1 MPAPSPVKTKARLSV
16 MPVGMGPGQIF
27 QLFTGLPV
35 PDPITFVISEDY
47 LDRANIYPRQ
57 ATLLK
62 IIFLRLDILTAYD
75 HAVID
80 EWEDSFR
87 ETGNNGIVPGVRRRM
102 AKLRQKGA
110 KWFRETLLVMGR
122 RAGKGHI
129 SGLSMAYV
137 LWNYMAKGDPQRHY
151 GVDRDKKLVAM
162 VFAGKRDQA
171 KATVWQDAVNYIT
184 GAACFAPYIRA
195 PLQAEKLSVY
205 APHDF
210 VRMRKLSQQ
219 GINPGD
225 INLATFE
232 VVPKES
238 TLMAGRG
245 PTSFCHAW
253 DEMAHVVASGANR
266 SAEEVYCLGPATRV
280 LKADLTWAQ
289 IDDLVSGDRLVAL
302 DEDSPG
308 GMVPRKLR
316 EATVV
321 HKWDTQGTAYRI
333 TLDDGTS
340 VVCSGNHRW
349 LRSRSMKSGTTRWAT
364 IMKPSILRDGAGG
377 NWAQL
382 RVGDYI
388 QHLVDPWET
397 DETRG
402 GGYLSGVYDGEGHVR
417 FDERGSMKIGFAQ
430 NPGPVRDQVLSLLK
444 EGEFEVRHDVRKQ
457 ICQSFQITGLRE
469 CFRFLGTYRPL
480 RLLENAR
487 NLWQG
492 RTVRGTKSFKQVVSI
507 ETLPEQ
513 RLVDIETT
521 TGTFIAEGLVSHNSA
536 AKPSLDQFGKD
547 AFIIEPSS
555 PWQMLGQYYVNY
567 CNALL
572 VDEQDEPVYLD
583 MLMVQLT
590 SWDIYKDW
598 EIAHEIAVFPEG
610 FKGDLGEYEDQPP
623 VYFQPLR
630 GAIQAYDDQMA
641 LEEQAN
647 PDTFKVERRSHF
659 AVALDAYLNEAK
671 VKQIFQPWTER
682 LLDFG
687 GPMLAMQERGRLDL
701 DYKAHGDPSKSNANF
716 GLAMAHAE
724 PGPDNRLHV
733 VFDKIHH
740 FEPKNFE
747 DHIVDYD
754 EIEEWIW
761 ASMLSP
767 FMPTEMT
774 FDQFNSAQVIQRLA
788 KRSRK
793 APLPKVTQVYE
804 KTASRQHNWQRA
816 EIFKTAVNMGWVHA
830 PYYELAELELR
841 FLQEKNGV
849 VDHPDSGPVQTK
861 DVADAMMEC
870 VMALIGDQ
878 IVSMRSELGSMRP
891 QGALLGGVEPFPGMS
906 RPDGISDQ
914 PQTQDQLFR
923 QLGGFTKSRG
933 MRPDTMRRDSR
944 TRRPR
949 Y

>member
-1 MPAPSPVKTKARLSV
+1 
-16 MPVGMGPGQIF
+16 MGPGQIF
-27 QLFTGLPV
+27 QLFTGLQI
-35 PDPITFVISEDY
+35 PDPITFVIDEDY

-62 IIFLRLDILTAYD
+62 IIFLRLDLLTDYD
-75 HAVID
+75 HMVID
-80 EWEDSFR
+80 EWEESFR
-87 ETGNNGIVPGVRRRM
+87 TTGNNGVVPGVRRRM
-102 AKLRQKGA
+102 AKLRKEGR

-137 LWNYMAKGDPQRHY
+137 LWNYMAKGDPQRYY

-171 KATVWQDAVNYIT
+171 KATVWQDAVNYIV
-184 GAACFAPYIRA
+184 GSACFAPYIRA

-210 VRMRKLSQQ
+210 VRMRKRAQQ
-219 GINPGD
+219 GMNPDD
-225 INLATFE
+225 INMATFE
-232 VVPKES
+232 IVPKES

-245 PTSFCHAW
+245 PTSFCQAY

-266 SAEEVYCLGPATRV
+266 AAEEVYCLDPETRV
-280 LKADLTWAQ
+280 LKADLTWVK
-289 IDDLVSGDRLVAL
+289 IDDLVAGDALVAM
-302 DEDSPG
+302 DEEPSG
-308 GMVPRKLR
+308 ASGTPRKLR

-321 HKWDTQGTAYRI
+321 HKWDTEGIAYRI
-333 TLDDGTS
+333 TLEDSST

-349 LRSRSMKSGTTRWAT
+349 LRSRVLKGGNTRWAT
-364 IMKPSILRDGAGG
+364 ITKPSVLRNGAGG
-377 NWAQL
+377 NWSQL
-382 RVGDYI
+382 RVGDHI
-388 QHLVDPWET
+388 QHLVDPWEE
-397 DETRG
+397 DNTRE

-430 NPGPVRDQVLSLLK
+430 NPGLVRDRVLNLL
-444 EGEFEVRHDVRKQ
+444 EDAQFDVRHDVRKGT
-457 ICQSFQITGLRE
+457 CQSFQIVGLRD
-469 CFRFLGTYRPL
+469 CFRFLGQYRPL
-480 RLLENAR
+480 RLNQNVQ

-492 RTVRGTKSFKQVVSI
+492 RAVRGDRSFKRVVSI
-507 ETLPEQ
+507 EELPTQ
-513 RLVDIETT
+513 RLVDIETS

-536 AKPSLDQFGKD
+536 ATPSLDQFGAD

-555 PWQMLGQYYVNY
+555 PWQMLGQFYVNY
-567 CNALL
+567 CNSLL
-572 VDEQDEPVYLD
+572 EDDEGEPVYAE

-598 EIAHEIAVFPEG
+598 EIAHEIPIFPEG
-610 FKGDLGEYEDQPP
+610 YTGDLGEYADQPP
-623 VYFQPLR
+623 LYFQPLR

-641 LEEQAN
+641 RLEQSN
-647 PDTFKVERRSHF
+647 PETFKVERRSHF
-659 AVALDAYLNEAK
+659 AVALDAYLKEEK
-671 VKQIFQPWTER
+671 VRQIFQPWEGR
-682 LLDFG
+682 IPHFG
-687 GPMLAMQERGRLDL
+687 GPLLVMQESGRLDL

-740 FEPKNFE
+740 FIPGDFT

-754 EIEEWIW
+754 EVEEWIW
-761 ASMLSP
+761 SNMLAP

-788 KRSRK
+788 RRSRM
-793 APLPKVTQVYE
+793 ATLPKTTQVYE
-804 KTASRQHNWQRA
+804 KTATRQHNWQRA
-816 EIFKTAVNMGWVHA
+816 EIFKTAVYMGWVHA
-830 PYYELAELELR
+830 PYYEQAELELR
-841 FLQEKNGV
+841 FLQEKSGA

-891 QGALLGGVEPFPGMS
+891 QGALLGGMEPFPGMS
-906 RPDGISDQ
+906 RNDDMSNSPRT
-914 PQTQDQLFR
+914 PQQIFQ
-923 QLGGFTKSRG
+923 QLGGFGKSRG
-933 MRPDTMRRDSR
+933 MRPDSMRGGSR

>member
-1 MPAPSPVKTKARLSV
+1 MPAPSPVKMKGQPSAL
-16 MPVGMGPGQIF
+16 PVGMGPGQIF

-47 LDRANIYPRQ
+47 LDRGQIMYPRQ

-62 IIFLRLDILTAYD
+62 VIFLRLDLLTDYD

-80 EWEDSFR
+80 EWEQSFR

-102 AKLRQKGA
+102 AKLRQKGH

-129 SGLSMAYV
+129 SGLSMCYV
-137 LWNYMAKGDPQRHY
+137 LWNYMAKGDPQRFY

-184 GAACFAPYIRA
+184 GSVCFAPYIRA

-210 VRMRKLSQQ
+210 VRMRKLTQQ
-219 GINPGD
+219 GINPHD

-232 VVPKES
+232 VLPKES

-245 PTSFCHAW
+245 PTSFCQAW
-253 DEMAHVVASGANR
+253 DEMAHVTASGANR
-266 SAEEVYCLGPATRV
+266 SAEEVYA
-280 LKADLTWAQ
+280 
-289 IDDLVSGDRLVAL
+289 
-302 DEDSPG
+302 
-308 GMVPRKLR
+308 
-316 EATVV
+316 
-321 HKWDTQGTAYRI
+321 
-333 TLDDGTS
+333 
-340 VVCSGNHRW
+340 
-349 LRSRSMKSGTTRWAT
+349 
-364 IMKPSILRDGAGG
+364 
-377 NWAQL
+377 
-382 RVGDYI
+382 
-388 QHLVDPWET
+388 
-397 DETRG
+397 
-402 GGYLSGVYDGEGHVR
+402 
-417 FDERGSMKIGFAQ
+417 
-430 NPGPVRDQVLSLLK
+430 
-444 EGEFEVRHDVRKQ
+444 
-457 ICQSFQITGLRE
+457 
-469 CFRFLGTYRPL
+469 
-480 RLLENAR
+480 
-487 NLWQG
+487 
-492 RTVRGTKSFKQVVSI
+492 
-507 ETLPEQ
+507 
-513 RLVDIETT
+513 
-521 TGTFIAEGLVSHNSA
+521 A

-555 PWQMLGQYYVNY
+555 PWQMLGQFYVNY
-567 CNALL
+567 CNAILE
-572 VDEQDEPVYLD
+572 DEAGEPVYLD

-598 EIAHEIAVFPEG
+598 EIAHTIPVFPEG
-610 FKGDLGEYEDQPP
+610 FQGDLGEYVGKPP
-623 VYFQPLR
+623 IYFNALR
-630 GAIQAYDDQMA
+630 GAIQAYDEQMA

-647 PDTFKVERRSHF
+647 PDTFKVERKSHF

-671 VKQIFQPWTER
+671 VRQIFAPWEGR
-682 LLDFG
+682 LEHYGRPQLG
-687 GPMLAMQERGRLDL
+687 MQERGRLDL

-724 PGPDNRLHV
+724 AGPDNRLHV

-740 FEPKNFE
+740 FNPASFE

-761 ASMLSP
+761 DNMLEP

-788 KRSRK
+788 RRSRK
-793 APLPKVTQVYE
+793 APLPKTTTVYE
-804 KTASRQHNWQRA
+804 KTATKQHNWQRA
-816 EIFKTAVNMGWVHA
+816 EIFKTAVYMGWVHA
-830 PYYELAELELR
+830 PWYEQAELELR

-849 VDHPDSGPVQTK
+849 VDHPDAGPVQTK

-878 IVSMRSELGSMRP
+878 IVSMRAELGSMRP
-891 QGALLGGVEPFPGMS
+891 RGGMQGGIEPFPGMS
-906 RPDGISDQ
+906 RNDGVGGQ
-914 PQTQDQLFR
+914 PKTQSEVFQ
-923 QLGGFTKSRG
+923 QLGGFGKSRG
-933 MRPDTMRRDSR
+933 MRPDTLRGGPR
-944 TRRPR
+944 TRGNR

>member
-1 MPAPSPVKTKARLSV
+1 MSAPSAVKTKARPSAI
-16 MPVGMGPGQIF
+16 PVGMGPGQIF

-47 LDRANIYPRQ
+47 LDRGQIMYPRQ

-62 IIFLRLDILTAYD
+62 IIFLRLDLLTDYD
-75 HAVID
+75 HQVID
-80 EWEDSFR
+80 EWEQNFR
-87 ETGNNGIVPGVRRRM
+87 ESGNNGIVPGVRRRM
-102 AKLRQKGA
+102 AKLRQKGH

-129 SGLSMAYV
+129 SGLSMCYV

-184 GAACFAPYIRA
+184 GSVCFAPYIRA

-210 VRMRKLSQQ
+210 VRMRKLTQQ
-219 GINPGD
+219 GINPND

-232 VVPKES
+232 VLPKES

-245 PTSFCHAW
+245 PTSFCQAW

-266 SAEEVYCLGPATRV
+266 SAEEVYA
-280 LKADLTWAQ
+280 
-289 IDDLVSGDRLVAL
+289 
-302 DEDSPG
+302 
-308 GMVPRKLR
+308 
-316 EATVV
+316 
-321 HKWDTQGTAYRI
+321 
-333 TLDDGTS
+333 
-340 VVCSGNHRW
+340 
-349 LRSRSMKSGTTRWAT
+349 
-364 IMKPSILRDGAGG
+364 
-377 NWAQL
+377 
-382 RVGDYI
+382 
-388 QHLVDPWET
+388 
-397 DETRG
+397 
-402 GGYLSGVYDGEGHVR
+402 
-417 FDERGSMKIGFAQ
+417 
-430 NPGPVRDQVLSLLK
+430 
-444 EGEFEVRHDVRKQ
+444 
-457 ICQSFQITGLRE
+457 
-469 CFRFLGTYRPL
+469 
-480 RLLENAR
+480 
-487 NLWQG
+487 
-492 RTVRGTKSFKQVVSI
+492 
-507 ETLPEQ
+507 
-513 RLVDIETT
+513 
-521 TGTFIAEGLVSHNSA
+521 A

-555 PWQMLGQYYVNY
+555 PWQMLGQFYVNY
-567 CNALL
+567 CNAILE
-572 VDEQDEPVYLD
+572 DEQGEPVYLN
-583 MLMVQLT
+583 MLMVQLA

-598 EIAHEIAVFPEG
+598 EIAHEIPVFPEG
-610 FKGDLGEYEDQPP
+610 YTGDLGEYEGQPRL
-623 VYFQPLR
+623 YFNALR
-630 GAIQAYDDQMA
+630 GAIQAYDDEMA

-671 VKQIFQPWTER
+671 VKQIFIPWTGR
-682 LLDFG
+682 LPHFGFSALD
-687 GPMLAMQERGRLDL
+687 MQERGRLDME
-701 DYKAHGDPSKSNANF
+701 YTAHGDPSKSNANF
-716 GLAMAHAE
+716 GLALAHAE

-740 FEPKNFE
+740 FEPRNFE
-747 DHIVDYD
+747 EHIVDYD
-754 EIEEWIW
+754 EVEEWIW
-761 ASMLSP
+761 DNFMKP
-767 FMPTEMT
+767 FMPQVMS
-774 FDQFNSAQVIQRLA
+774 FDQFNSAQVIQRLGR
-788 KRSRK
+788 RSRS
-793 APLPKVTQVYE
+793 AGLPKVTQVYE
-804 KTASRQHNWQRA
+804 KTANRARNWQRA

-906 RPDGISDQ
+906 RPDDLSQGPRT
-914 PQTQDQLFR
+914 PQQIFQ
-923 QLGGFTKSRG
+923 QLGGFGKSRG
-933 MRPDTMRRDSR
+933 MRPDSVRGTSR